1 MSAAVCIRT
10 AIAALVFGAMPMLA
24 SAQGEAAKALIEKG
38 YEALKAGD
46 KIAMTEYFA
55 QSCETDPKFG
65 KCVAAGD
72 NLASGYG
79 GGVPDV
85 PRAAR
90 LYDLG
95 CNAGSQQ
102 SCIKAAELKA
112 KNGTAD
118 DAAAAV
124 ALLKEACETDWTA
137 DRECLKLAAAYA
149 TGRGIAQNLAEAA
162 RLYED
167 TCHIANQYRLPNPEA
182 CLLSGQAYLNG
193 TGITADRAKAT
204 QRIRIACQYER
215 EGACELLATIEP
227 PAPKQVAG
235 APSSPAPTPDTPRTD
250 QKARYTAAVEALR
263 STDADIA
270 YKGADDVFSL
280 CRNENYGRA
289 CYLYGN
295 MLMQS
300 QKASDHVDA
309 IPFYEKGCDSGH
321 ADACVSAANYLAGV
335 EGFPQD
341 VVKAARLLD
350 RGCLELDAVTCYA
363 SGVFYRDGYLGKPD
377 LAKARVHLARAC
389 DNGDPVACE
398 EAAELGAQVKPAAS
412 TRYTVPDAV
421 TLSAFEKRY
430 DEATGRTNSSD
441 ATVRNQGFDGLTDL
455 CDAFYGKACYW
466 LGDTLMLTKDAKS
479 RADAYAYFS
488 LGCEGRFASACT
500 RAALMLEEG
509 TDVQKNLA
517 QAAAFRDEA
526 CKYNDKTGC
535 FASGNAFA
543 QNLYGNPDYAKAR
556 KYLATSCTAGEPA
569 ACKDLGV
576 MQENGLGGSPDKV
589 AALENYRL
597 ACKANEAH
605 GCYNLAVA
613 DYNNWPGTT
622 ATNQQKI
629 EGFLN
634 ACELG
639 SASACDV
646 AAKLTST
653 GLGLS
658 LYPGRSERSRS
669 LACTLDRQ
677 YCQ

>member
-1 MSAAVCIRT
+1 MSVAVYIRT
-10 AIAALVFGAMPMLA
+10 AIAALVVGAMPMLA
-24 SAQGEAAKALIEKG
+24 SAQSEAAKALVEKG
-38 YEALKAGD
+38 YASLSAGD

-55 QSCETDPKFG
+55 QSCETDPAFG
-65 KCVAAGD
+65 QCVAAGD
-72 NLASGYG
+72 NLAAGYG
-79 GGVPDV
+79 GVIVDI

-90 LYDLG
+90 LYELG
-95 CNAGSQQ
+95 CNAGINRG
-102 SCIKAAELKA
+102 CTKAAELKA
-112 KNGTAD
+112 KNGTAE

-124 ALLKEACETDWTA
+124 ALFKKTCETDWTA
-137 DRECLKLAAAYA
+137 DKECLKLAAAYA
-149 TGRGIAQNLAEAA
+149 TGKGIAQNLAEAA
-162 RLYED
+162 RLYEE

-193 TGITADRAKAT
+193 TGVTADRAKAT

-215 EGACELLATIEP
+215 EGACDLLATLEP
-227 PAPKQVAG
+227 PAPKQVAA
-235 APSSPAPTPDTPRTD
+235 APGSPAPTPAKPRTD

-270 YKGADDVFSL
+270 SKGATEVFSL
-280 CRNENYGRA
+280 CRNENYGEA
-289 CYLYGN
+289 CYFYAN
-295 MLMQS
+295 ALMQS
-300 QKASDHVDA
+300 EKVSDHVDA
-309 IPFYEKGCDSGH
+309 IPFYEQGCDSGY

-335 EGFPQD
+335 EGFPKD

-363 SGVFYRDGYLGKPD
+363 SGTFYRDGYLGKADP
-377 LAKARVHLARAC
+377 AKAKVHLSRAC

-398 EAAELGAQVKPAAS
+398 EAAALGAEVKPAA
-412 TRYTVPDAV
+412 RYTVPDAV
-421 TLSAFEKRY
+421 TLAAFEKRY
-430 DEATGRTNSSD
+430 NEATSRANASD
-441 ATVRNQGFDGLTDL
+441 AATRNQGFDELMDL

-466 LGDTLMLTKDAKS
+466 LGDALMLAKDAKS

-488 LGCEGRFASACT
+488 VGCEGRFASACT

-509 TDVQKNLA
+509 KDIQKNLNV
-517 QAAAFRDEA
+517 AAAFRDEA

-543 QNLYGNPDYAKAR
+543 QGLTGSPDYAKAR
-556 KYLATSCTAGEPA
+556 KYLTTSCAQGEPA

-576 MQENGLGGSPDKV
+576 MQENGLGGPPDQM
-589 AALENYRL
+589 AALANYRL
-597 ACKANEAH
+597 ACKANEAS
-605 GCYNLAVA
+605 GCYNVAVA
-613 DYNNWPGTT
+613 DYNAWPGTS

-639 SASACDV
+639 SAPACDV

-669 LACTLDRQ
+669 LACTLDKQ